1 MSTPDPSQQ
10 VGPRPALLL
19 AVATQQHLLAELFA
33 TLQATSS
40 APNADA
46 LPALH
51 AGLVQ
56 SSERLDQLSA
66 ELKVHQAAYA
76 EMLAK
81 QKAAKELEDEI
92 RAVIRELHG
101 AQVEMEEVVNE
112 GAKVRESI
120 ERSEEGESEDPT
132 PCFVCEGSCPSP
144 TLLPT
149 GMEADRRSL
158 SMDVEAN
165 PRPRQR

>member
-1 MSTPDPSQQ
+1 MSTTDPAQQ

-19 AVATQQHLLAELFA
+19 AVATQQHLLSELF
-33 TLQATSS
+33 TVLQATSS

-81 QKAAKELEDEI
+81 QKKAKELEDEI
-92 RAVIRELHG
+92 RSVIRELHG
-101 AQVEMEEVVNE
+101 AKVDLEEVVNE

-120 ERSEEGESEDPT
+120 EQSEKGEFYGCLVTVCTSIMANSRTISHRSE
-132 PCFVCEGSCPSP
+132 
-144 TLLPT
+144 
-149 GMEADRRSL
+149 
-158 SMDVEAN
+158 
-165 PRPRQR
+165 RQLRVTW

>member
-1 MSTPDPSQQ
+1 M
-10 VGPRPALLL
+10 
-19 AVATQQHLLAELFA
+19 
-33 TLQATSS
+33 LQATSS

-81 QKAAKELEDEI
+81 QKKAKELEDEI
-92 RAVIRELHG
+92 RSVIRELHG
-101 AQVEMEEVVNE
+101 AKVDLEEVVNE

-120 ERSEEGESEDPT
+120 EQSEKGEFYGCLVTVCTSIMANSRTISHRSE
-132 PCFVCEGSCPSP
+132 
-144 TLLPT
+144 
-149 GMEADRRSL
+149 
-158 SMDVEAN
+158 
-165 PRPRQR
+165 RQLRVTW